1 MSKATI
7 PLLAVLL
14 LVPRP
19 ESAKPVADQLSATA
33 HQTLPSTSAELW
45 FVPSARE
52 ARAAAIYKP
61 LADGAA
67 AFAAGDYAKA
77 LPLASQPS
85 LASTELR
92 DYADYYVAA
101 SQLRLSKAA
110 EARTLFQ
117 AIRQRKPAGVLF
129 LNSALGEAEAAEA
142 LGDYPA
148 ALGIYQDLAAG
159 KNTVNQDVL
168 SRLGRVA
175 LASGDRKKAAEAYLR
190 VYYEF
195 PLTDAA
201 TAAAASL
208 DGLNDNLVRVGYK
221 ADLGRAQVLYGAR
234 RYKDA
239 RDAFAAI
246 QSVVSGDDRELVGMR
261 IAECDFFLE
270 RYAAARTELQP
281 YLETAAR
288 KAEARFF
295 DLSALRELGEDDRFV
310 AATRALVDEFPDSTW
325 SEEALNNLGTH
336 YILTNEDELAAQV
349 FGELFAKFPQGDRAE
364 RAAWKYGWFK
374 YKTGSYADTIKVF
387 ESAAATFPRSNY
399 RPSYLYWAARS
410 LGKLG
415 NGAEAAER
423 FRLVHAD
430 YGNSYYGRLA
440 DVHLT
445 SAEEASPADI
455 LPVTSQTLAPDAP
468 PLPTEHVIRLL
479 LAAGLL
485 DDALGELQYAQ
496 RAWGPSAPADA
507 TIAWIYNR
515 KGDLRRGITLMRRT
529 YPQHMTAWGQELPPE
544 ILEVIFPLT
553 YWDSIRKQSAARHL
567 DPFVVAALI
576 AQESTFDPQIRS
588 AANAWGLMQIVPA
601 TGRRLARSVG
611 IRRFTTSML
620 TNPETNIRLGTLYF
634 SRLVEQFGG
643 VHYALASYNAG
654 ESRIVRWRAERP
666 GLDQDE
672 FIDDIP
678 FPETQNYVKRI
689 LGTAED
695 YRMLYG
701 KMGGR
706 PIPVGGVD
714 RSSASSFT
722 PAAPAAA
729 RAKAPARKPAVKK
742 AAPKKPSATKKR
754 SATKKPSATKK
765 RSATKKPAPT
775 KKTSSRLTNR

>member
-1 MSKATI
+1 MSVSRTTI
-7 PLLAVLL
+7 PFLAFLLLA
-14 LVPRP
+14 PRP
-19 ESAKPVADQLSATA
+19 ESARLLQDQLSTTT
-33 HQTLPSTSAELW
+33 HQTIPSTAGELW
-45 FVPSARE
+45 FVPTAGE
-52 ARAAAIYKP
+52 TRAAAVYKP

-67 AFAAGDYAKA
+67 AFADGDFAKA
-77 LPLASQPS
+77 LPLVSRAS

-92 DYADYYVAA
+92 DYADYYAAA
-101 SQLRLSKAA
+101 SQLRLSNAA
-110 EARTLFQ
+110 DARRLFR
-117 AIRQRKPAGVLF
+117 AIRQRKPAGALAV
-129 LNSALGEAEAAEA
+129 NSALGEAEAAEA

-148 ALGIYQDLAAG
+148 ALAIYQDLAAG

-168 SRLGRVA
+168 SRLARVA
-175 LASGDRKKAAEAYLR
+175 LASNDRKKAAEAYLR

-201 TAAAASL
+201 GAAEAAL
-208 DGLNDNLVRVGYK
+208 GDLKDNLVRVGYK

-239 RDAFAAI
+239 RAAFAAI
-246 QSVVSGDDRELVGMR
+246 QSDVSGDDRELVGLR

-270 RYAAARTELQP
+270 RYAAARTGLQP
-281 YLETAAR
+281 YLASAAR

-295 DLSALRELGEDDRFV
+295 DLSALRELGEYDRFV
-310 AATRALVDEFPDSTW
+310 DATRALVDEFPDSTW

-336 YILTNEDELAAQV
+336 YILTNEDELAAQT
-349 FGELFAKFPQGDRAE
+349 FGELYAKFPQGERAE
-364 RAAWKYGWFK
+364 RAAWKYGWYK
-374 YKTGSYADTIKVF
+374 YKTGGYAETIRVF
-387 ESAAATFPRSNY
+387 ESAAAAFRRSNY

-410 LGKLG
+410 QAKLG

-423 FRLVHAD
+423 FRIVHAD

-445 SAEEASPADI
+445 SAEGDSPADI
-455 LPVTSQTLAPDAP
+455 IPVASQSLAPDSP
-468 PLPTEHVIRLL
+468 PIPTEHVIRLL

-485 DDALGELQYAQ
+485 DDALAELQFAQ
-496 RAWGPSAPADA
+496 RAWGPSTPVDA

-515 KGDLRRGITLMRRT
+515 KGDLRRGITLMRRA

-553 YWDSIRKQSAARHL
+553 YWDQIRKQSAARNL
-567 DPFVVAALI
+567 DPYVVAALI
-576 AQESTFDPQIRS
+576 AQESTFDPKIRS

-611 IRRFTTSML
+611 IKHFTTSML
-620 TNPETNIRLGTLYF
+620 TNPDTNIRLGTLYF

-654 ESRIVRWRAERP
+654 ENRIVRWRAERP

-706 PIPVGGVD
+706 AIPTDGGER
-714 RSSASSFT
+714 RSV
-722 PAAPAAA
+722 AAPAAA
-729 RAKAPARKPAVKK
+729 KKPAAAPRKPAAKKATPKKTAVKSAARKP
-742 AAPKKPSATKKR
+742 T
-754 SATKKPSATKK
+754 
-765 RSATKKPAPT
+765 TKKPAVT
-775 KKTSSRLTNR
+775 KKRTTRKARSK